1 MGEGSVVS
9 ARTLQ
14 TGNREV
20 RALNLGT
27 AAEGEEVGPPGRLEG
42 RGL

>member
-1 MGEGSVVS
+1 MVS

-20 RALNLGT
+20 RALSLGT
-27 AAEGEEVGPPGRLEG
+27 VAEVEEVGPPGRLEG